1 MFSALCK
8 AIEQT
13 FDPVFRRVF
22 IISLLLSC
30 GLLGLLLVVI
40 SSVVTWWLPDWAFA
54 WLPDWVLD
62 WGVGLG
68 LFWAWTGGLFLFPA
82 VMVAVLSFFLEDIAR
97 AVERKHYPDR
107 PAARSQPLTE
117 VCGGAVQFLGLTLG
131 VNLLVL
137 PFYLVAFFIP
147 GLSFVLY
154 YIVNGYLFGREYA
167 MLVSGRRSG
176 WAELKRICPA
186 GAVFWTGVLGAFLF
200 TLPVLNL
207 IAPLWMTAVMVH
219 RYEDWQKRVAQ

>member
-22 IISLLLSC
+22 MTSFLLSC
-30 GLLGLLLVVI
+30 GLSVLLLAVLFGVVI
-40 SSVVTWWLPDWAFA
+40 WWLPDWAFVCLPG
-54 WLPDWVLD
+54 WLLD
-62 WGVGLG
+62 WGVGSG
-68 LFWAWTGGLFLFPA
+68 LFFAGGLFLFPA
-82 VMVAVLSFFLEDIAR
+82 VMVAVLSLFLEDIAR

-107 PAARSQPLTE
+107 SGARRQPLTE
-117 VCGGAVQFLGLTLG
+117 ACGNAVQFLGLTLG
-131 VNLLVL
+131 VNLLAV
-137 PFYLVAFFIP
+137 PFYVVAFFIP
-147 GLSFVLY
+147 GLGFVLY
-154 YIVNGYLFGREYA
+154 YTVNGYLFGREYA
-167 MLVSGRRSG
+167 MLVSGRRVP
-176 WAELKRICPA
+176 LKRFCPA

-219 RYEDWQKRVAQ
+219 RYEDWQKAQ

>member
-22 IISLLLSC
+22 ITSFLLSC
-30 GLLGLLLVVI
+30 GLLGLVLGVI
-40 SSVVTWWLPDWAFA
+40 SGVVTWWLPDLTFA

-62 WGVGLG
+62 WSVGVGLFLVWG
-68 LFWAWTGGLFLFPA
+68 GGLFLFPA
-82 VMVAVLSFFLEDIAR
+82 VMVAVLSLFLEDIAR
-97 AVERKHYPDR
+97 AVERKYYPDR
-107 PAARSQPLTE
+107 SVVRAQPLIE
-117 VCGGAVQFLGLTLG
+117 ACGGAVRFLGLTLG
-131 VNLLVL
+131 VNLLAL

-167 MLVSGRRSG
+167 MLVSGRRSS
-176 WAELKRICPA
+176 WAEAKRVCPA
-186 GAVFWTGVLGAFLF
+186 GAIFWTGVLGAFLF
-200 TLPVLNL
+200 TLPILNL

-219 RYEDWQKRVAQ
+219 RYEDWQKRAVQ